1 MARLADLHG
10 KKVGLDTVVFIYA
23 LEGHAEFGNRATAL
37 FEQIEAGEIKGFAC
51 DLVLAELIVK
61 PLRQGKPEIAE
72 EYATEL
78 PQFPN
83 LSFRPVT
90 REVVIAA
97 AKLRG
102 SKNIGLID
110 ALHLATARLAEC
122 DAFVTNDLGIQHPDA
137 GLDIFMLSNFDLA

>member
-1 MARLADLHG
+1 VARLEDLRG

-23 LEGHAEFGNRATAL
+23 LEGHAEFGDRAKYL
-37 FEQIEAGEIKGFAC
+37 LEQIEAGEIKGVAC
-51 DLVLAELIVK
+51 DLVLAELMVK

-72 EYATEL
+72 EYATDL

-90 REVVIAA
+90 REVAIAA
-97 AKLRG
+97 ARLRG

-122 DAFVTNDLGIQHPDA
+122 DAFVTNDVAIQHPDA
-137 GLDIFMLSNFDLA
+137 GLDIFMLSAFNL